1 MQKNNE
7 PEKRAFQSKIEIR
20 SEGEKRRVIGYA
32 ALFNKRSVNFGDDEY
47 PMFEIIAPGA
57 FRNVLGDDVRALVD
71 HKGGLDT
78 LARTKS
84 GTLKLSEDEIGLR
97 YEFEAPDTQAGRD
110 LIKILDRGDIDQSS
124 FGFQVNSKGQ
134 SFKEREEN
142 GKQVLIRTIETVSKL
157 LDVSPVTY
165 PAYPDTM
172 AQARSFDE
180 FRKTQNESELAI
192 ENESRDRKI
201 KLAELAN

>member
-1 MQKNNE
+1 MQKTST
-7 PEKRAFQSKIEIR
+7 PEKRIFQHDIEVR
-20 SEGEKRRVIGYA
+20 AEGEKRRVIGYA
-32 ALFNKRSVNFGDDEY
+32 ALFNTRSVNFGDDDY
-47 PMFEIIAPGA
+47 PFFEVIAPGA
-57 FRNVLGDDVRALVD
+57 FRNVLKDDVRALVD
-71 HKGGLDT
+71 HKGGLNT

-84 GTLKLSEDEIGLR
+84 GTLKLYEDDLGLR

-110 LIKILDRGDIDQSS
+110 LVKILDRGDIDQSS
-124 FGFQVNSKGQ
+124 FGFQVNSDGQ
-134 SFKEREEN
+134 KFEEREEN
-142 GKQVLIRTIETVSKL
+142 GKQVLIRTIETVSRL

-180 FRKTQNESELAI
+180 YRTKQNLSELAL
-192 ENESRDRKI
+192 ETEARGRQI